1 MKTIKDKEYSFNHTK
16 DRLRERF
23 DLLLTRNEYE
33 LLCNICSSKDLLGDM
48 CNSKTLVIKEN
59 SDQEIHTIFF
69 KGRYIKFTFSTKKS
83 CITTVLPEKRN
94 K

>member
-33 LLCNICSSKDLLGDM
+33 MLCNI
-48 CNSKTLVIKEN
+48 CNSKTLVIKE
-59 SDQEIHTIFF
+59 SKDQEIHTIFF
-69 KGRYIKFTFSTKKS
+69 KGRYIKFTFNTKMGVIK
-83 CITTVLPEKRN
+83 TALPERKE

>member
-33 LLCNICSSKDLLGDM
+33 MLCNI
-48 CNSKTLVIKEN
+48 CNSKTLVIKE
-59 SDQEIHTIFF
+59 SKDQEIHTIFF